1 LKAEIK
7 PESAA
12 TLAEIAK
19 MLRVTAGKRFLI
31 VGHTDNQGG
40 LEYNSSLS
48 KRRAE
53 AVVNALTKQYGV
65 NAQAIFPVGVG
76 MAAPVAPN
84 TEESGRAKNRR
95 VEVVAM

>member
-1 LKAEIK
+1 MLKE
-7 PESAA
+7 
-12 TLAEIAK
+12 T
-19 MLRVTAGKRFLI
+19 RGKKFLI

-53 AVVNALTKQYGV
+53 AVVNALKKQYEV
-65 NAQAIFPVGVG
+65 NGELIVPVGVG
-76 MAAPVAPN
+76 MVAPVARIPMN
-84 TEESGRAKNRR
+84 QVAKNRR